1 MNDNQLIERQGDHK
15 NLICYRKAEL
25 IYDITYHFAHAA
37 FFKGDRT
44 IDQMVQAARSGKQN
58 IVEGNADM
66 NTSMEMGIKLL
77 NVAKGSLMELLSDYE
92 DYLRVNQ
99 CRQWEESSVEF
110 EAMRKLGKLADNAYI
125 LNIAKTRSLDVVAN
139 MAIILIKQEDFL
151 LHKLLESVSSRFI
164 KEGGFKEK
172 MYRVRMAQRR
182 EQYSDE
188 QTT

>member
-1 MNDNQLIERQGDHK
+1 
-15 NLICYRKAEL
+15 
-25 IYDITYHFAHAA
+25 
-37 FFKGDRT
+37 
-44 IDQMVQAARSGKQN
+44 
-58 IVEGNADM
+58 
-66 NTSMEMGIKLL
+66 
-77 NVAKGSLMELLSDYE
+77 
-92 DYLRVNQ
+92 
-99 CRQWEESSVEF
+99 
-110 EAMRKLGKLADNAYI
+110 
-125 LNIAKTRSLDVVAN
+125 